1 MIREQAAFFLFEYRN
16 YLFLPLLLVSPAML
30 VRGFRALRRR
40 LASYM
45 LPRLVRGGNVVDSI
59 NQVDS
64 YGHWYRKLAY
74 KLANRGVGYHG
85 SGPPA
90 QVLGVDS

>member
-1 MIREQAAFFLFEYRN
+1 MIREQAAFF
-16 YLFLPLLLVSPAML
+16 YLNTGIIFSPFLLVSPVMP

-45 LPRLVRGGNVVDSI
+45 LPRLVRGRNVVDSI
-59 NQVDS
+59 YKVDS
-64 YGHWYRKLAY
+64 YGHGYRKLAY
-74 KLANRGVGYHG
+74 TLANREVGYHV

-90 QVLGVDS
+90 RVLGVDS